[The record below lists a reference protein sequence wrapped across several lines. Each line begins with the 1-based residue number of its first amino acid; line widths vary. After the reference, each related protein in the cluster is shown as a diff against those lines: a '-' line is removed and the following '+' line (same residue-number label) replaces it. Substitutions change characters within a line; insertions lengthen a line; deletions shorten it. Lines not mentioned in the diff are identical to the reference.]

1 VSEHLLQLASLQAH
15 VVTREQAVGHGM
27 SRHSISRLVESGSW
41 RRLARGLFLTGPIEP
56 SWDSLAWGG
65 LLLGGQSARLGPEAS
80 GYLHQLLPQAPNPL
94 DVLLPHE
101 RRIEVPG
108 PWRFIRERA
117 GVRPARSVK
126 DPPRLTVESTVL
138 DLAEVRDAGEVV
150 EIVTT
155 AVQRRLTT
163 VKRLRQ
169 DLDARVRHRHRA
181 LLNDLLADVGVGAES
196 PIELRY
202 LRDVERPHGLPK
214 GSRQQS
220 RSGLPYMTD
229 VDYKD
234 FGLIVEL
241 DGRAG
246 HEGIGHFRDMDRDN
260 RHALVDATTLRF
272 GHYDL
277 GSRPCAVAFQVYCVL
292 AVRGYLE
299 VFIRCRNCLAVPAHD
314 LLLA

>member
-1 VSEHLLQLASLQAH
+1 M
-15 VVTREQAVGHGM
+15 T
-27 SRHSISRLVESGSW
+27 RHSISRQVGSGSW
-41 RRLARGLFLTGPIEP
+41 RRLARGLFLTVPLEP

-65 LLLGGQSARLGPEAS
+65 VLLGGQSARLGPESS
-80 GYLHQLLPQAPNPL
+80 GYLHQLLSEAPNPL
-94 DVLLPHE
+94 DVLLPHQ

-108 PWRFIRERA
+108 PWHFIRERA

-126 DPPRLTVESTVL
+126 EPPRLTVESTVL
-138 DLAEVRDAGEVV
+138 DLTDVRDAGEVV
-150 EIVTT
+150 ELVTK

-163 VKRLRQ
+163 VKRLRHG
-169 DLDARVRHRHRA
+169 LDERARHRHRA
-181 LLNDLLADVGVGAES
+181 LLRDLLYDLDAGAES

-202 LRDVERPHGLPK
+202 LRDVERPHGLPR

-229 VDYKD
+229 VDYKE

-246 HEGIGHFRDMDRDN
+246 HEGIGRFRDMDRDN
-260 RHALVDATTLRF
+260 RHALVDATTLRY

-277 GSRPCAVAFQVYCVL
+277 ASRPCAVACQVYFAL

-299 VFIRCRNCLAVPAHD
+299 VFLRCRRCIVVPDRD